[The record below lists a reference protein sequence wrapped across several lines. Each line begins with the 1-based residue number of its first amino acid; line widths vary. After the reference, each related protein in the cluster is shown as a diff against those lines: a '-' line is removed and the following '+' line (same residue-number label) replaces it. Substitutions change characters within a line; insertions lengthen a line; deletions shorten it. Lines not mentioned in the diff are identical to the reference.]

1 MSAQL
6 ITQGWGIGLPITVTL
21 PAFPSVANLPGVPQL
36 ARSALVGA
44 LTPPALGFAADPDVL
59 WQATQS
65 APVWGVF
72 DVNDDL
78 VVDADSVDT
87 FGWRKENRMP
97 NYPIQEGA
105 FGTFNRVGLPN
116 ETSVVLTKGG
126 SLSDR
131 TAFLQ
136 QIDILTDQQNI
147 QLYTIRTPERSYF
160 NVSCGRG
167 EMARRKSAN
176 AFYFDVELYFIE
188 IAPVAAQY
196 STVATP
202 TNNAKEPSA
211 VPAINKGLNNPQL
224 PVGNLKNL
232 APWWTN

>member
-6 ITQGWGIGLPITVTL
+6 ITQGWGIGLPVTVAL
-21 PAFPSVANLPGVPQL
+21 PSFPSVANLPGVPQL
-36 ARSALVGA
+36 ARSALIGA
-44 LTPPALGFAADPDVL
+44 LTPPALGFAANPDL
-59 WQATQS
+59 IWQATQS

-72 DVNDDL
+72 DVNNDL
-78 VVDADSVDT
+78 VVDADSVFA
-87 FGWRKENRMP
+87 FGWRQENRMP
-97 NYPIQEGA
+97 TYPIQQGA
-105 FGTFNRVGLPN
+105 FGTFNRVGLPGEN
-116 ETSVVLTKGG
+116 SVVLTKGG
-126 SLSDR
+126 TLEER
-131 TAFLQ
+131 TAFLE
-136 QIDILTDQQNI
+136 QIDILIDRQNI

-160 NVSCGRG
+160 NASCGRA
-167 EMARRKSAN
+167 ETSRRGAAN

-211 VPAINKGLNNPQL
+211 VPAINKGLTNPQL

>member
-1 MSAQL
+1 MSAL
-6 ITQGWGIGLPITVTL
+6 ITQGWGIGLPITVPL
-21 PAFPSVANLPGVPQL
+21 PVFPSVANLPGVPQL
-36 ARSALVGA
+36 ARSVLIEALA
-44 LTPPALGFAADPDVL
+44 TPALGFAAEPDL
-59 WQATQS
+59 IWQATQS

-78 VVDADSVDT
+78 VVDADSVHS
-87 FGWRKENRMP
+87 FGWRQENRMP

-105 FGTFNRVGLPN
+105 FGTFNRVGLPS

-131 TAFLQ
+131 TAFLE
-136 QIDILTDQQNI
+136 QIDILIDRQNI
-147 QLYTIRTPERSYF
+147 QLYTVRTPERSYF
-160 NVSCGRG
+160 NVSCGRA
-167 EMARRKSAN
+167 ETARRGPEN

-211 VPAINKGLNNPQL
+211 VPAVNKGLNNPQQ
-224 PVGNLKNL
+224 PVGSLKNL
-232 APWWTN
+232 APWWTS